1 MYILVKQIASW
12 LATLSCL
19 LTDRFV
25 RVYFRT
31 VTYVFTLFVL
41 IGLFNTSA
49 FMKRCNQ
56 INFGLGSSYLNLI
69 SYVYQRPVNYLLF
82 VYLDTNIGTKG
93 PMITIG
99 FYHRFSILLR

>member
-1 MYILVKQIASW
+1 
-12 LATLSCL
+12 
-19 LTDRFV
+19 
-25 RVYFRT
+25 
-31 VTYVFTLFVL
+31 
-41 IGLFNTSA
+41 
-49 FMKRCNQ
+49 MKRCNQ

-99 FYHRFSILLR
+99 LKSEVFNSLEIILRSQ